1 MEKEN
6 IVKIIS
12 FTPSSKNTMIIE
24 KPEKLVRK
32 AITNWKI
39 ENKYMEFD
47 NQKECLYCM
56 LKTDEDISNEKK
68 EACCEIRRQIQYK
81 INSYRGQDIKKGIY
95 NENEFV
101 NYEFVLNLLVEKQ
114 MKCFYCR
121 ENVMLLYNHVREN
134 KQWTLERI
142 NNDIGH
148 NIGNVEI
155 ACLICNLR
163 RRTMYHE
170 RYVFTKQLSIVK
182 LGE

>member
-101 NYEFVLNLLVEKQ
+101 NYEFVLNLLV
-114 MKCFYCR
+114 
-121 ENVMLLYNHVREN
+121 
-134 KQWTLERI
+134 
-142 NNDIGH
+142 
-148 NIGNVEI
+148 
-155 ACLICNLR
+155 
-163 RRTMYHE
+163 
-170 RYVFTKQLSIVK
+170 
-182 LGE
+182 